1 MNNEILGKSWARAT
15 ILSFWVIFAVRFI
28 RGIGFIG
35 VFELCVVGG
44 FDHGGERIGWHG
56 GMGGLACEWIEGK
69 GRDTLRDILF
79 IYLLFIY
86 WDMIYIYIP

>member
-35 VFELCVVGG
+35 VFELYVVGG

-56 GMGGLACEWIEGK
+56 GMGGLACE
-69 GRDTLRDILF
+69 RVD
-79 IYLLFIY
+79 
-86 WDMIYIYIP
+86 